1 MAFDAFLK
9 IDKIPGE
16 STDEKHKD
24 WLELTQFAFGV
35 SHQVTG
41 SLSGGGSQFSERAN
55 FDLFRI
61 GKVVDIATPKLFFF
75 CAKGEPIPKMTF
87 ELCRATGEK
96 TCYQRIDFENCHV
109 QSFKPAGT
117 PDANSGLPMEDV
129 AFTFS
134 KMTIEYF
141 KTDHAT
147 AKLLGSGGKTF
158 WDQTKNQGG

>member
-9 IDKIPGE
+9 IDGIPGE
-16 STDEKHKD
+16 STDAKHKD
-24 WLELTQFAFGV
+24 WLELTQFSFGV

-61 GKVVDIATPKLFFF
+61 GKVVDIATPKLFLV
-75 CAKGEPIPKMTF
+75 CAKGSPIPKMSF
-87 ELCRATGEK
+87 ELCRATGDK
-96 TCYQRIDFENCHV
+96 TCYQRVDFEDCHV
-109 QSFKPAGT
+109 QGFKPAGA
-117 PDANSGLPMEDV
+117 PDSNSGLPMEEV
-129 AFTFS
+129 SFTFS

-158 WDQTKNQGG
+158 WDQTKNMGG